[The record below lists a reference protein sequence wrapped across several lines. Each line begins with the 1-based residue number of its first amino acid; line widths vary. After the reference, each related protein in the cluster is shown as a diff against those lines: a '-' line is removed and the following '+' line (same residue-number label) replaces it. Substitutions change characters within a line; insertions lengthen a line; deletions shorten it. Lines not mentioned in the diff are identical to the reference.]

1 MIAVY
6 RVLLNKMY
14 NGPLKIRARLH
25 VIFIVKFCFL
35 FVFPLIATA
44 VDEDL
49 TKERNVAVVTLL
61 SSADYVPGAE
71 VLGESLKKVNAKG
84 DRIVLYIPAEV
95 DARSGIT
102 TDYLNDLKMVGWE
115 KFVPLTEE
123 NGMFLEC
130 KGREE
135 NWRSVVEEFKE
146 LHGEGLINLER
157 YWGTCGKIA
166 LFSLTEYDALIYL
179 DADSIALNN
188 FDHLY
193 DVVHIHGNVLVG
205 AQLEPG
211 CDHEG
216 IFVRDHGQQCSF
228 QTAFLVIRPLQHIF
242 DYLRNVLLSNS
253 FDLMEG
259 ELLFFNSVSAR
270 LVLETYFLNVRL
282 PC

>member
-1 MIAVY
+1 MF
-6 RVLLNKMY
+6 
-14 NGPLKIRARLH
+14 NGPRATLQ
-25 VIFIVKFCFL
+25 VIFIVKICFL
-35 FVFPLIATA
+35 VLFPLIATS

-49 TKERNVAVVTLL
+49 TKEINVAVVTLL

-84 DRIVLYIPAEV
+84 DRVVLYIPAEA

-102 TDYLNDLKMVGWE
+102 TDHLNDLKMVGWE
-115 KFVPLTEE
+115 KFVPITEE

-135 NWRSVVEEFKE
+135 NWRSVVREFKE
-146 LHGEGLINLER
+146 LYGERLINMER

-193 DVVHIHGNVLVG
+193 GVVHIHGSVLVG

-216 IFVRDHGQQCSF
+216 IFIRNHDEPCSF

-253 FDLMEG
+253 YDLMEG
-259 ELLFFNSVSAR
+259 ELILFNLVSAR
-270 LVLETYFLNVRL
+270 LDLETYYLHVRL